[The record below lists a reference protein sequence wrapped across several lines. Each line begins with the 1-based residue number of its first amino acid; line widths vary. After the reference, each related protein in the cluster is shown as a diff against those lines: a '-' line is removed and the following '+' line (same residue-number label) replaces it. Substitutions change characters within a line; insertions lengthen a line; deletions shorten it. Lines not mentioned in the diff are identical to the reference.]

1 MIEKKTS
8 KNIYPEPRKTE
19 SQPLENRD
27 PFVMLK
33 EAFDEAFNNSGGI
46 PSLTEWA
53 EKNPEKFY
61 PLLVRLHTKEIKPKR
76 KSLAEMHVSLL
87 EINAARRRAGRK
99 EIEK

>member
-8 KNIYPEPRKTE
+8 KKIYPESSKTE

-27 PFVMLK
+27 PFVILK
-33 EAFDEAFNNSGGI
+33 EAFVEAFNNSGGI
-46 PSLTEWA
+46 SSLTEWA

-61 PLLVRLHTKEIKPKR
+61 PLLVRLHTKEIKPKG
-76 KSLAEMHVSLL
+76 KLLAEMHVSSL

-99 EIEK
+99 EIKE